1 MKGIDLL
8 RELDMSSM
16 DSIYLTTR
24 DDFFVRLGSEDDLHA
39 KLRAFLITREKVLQ
53 MGYAK
58 GTIDVTDP
66 GRPTYLP

>member
-1 MKGIDLL
+1 MKGIDLR

-24 DDFFVRLGSEDDLHA
+24 DEFFVRLGSEDDLHA